1 MECIIKNGGLVDATV
16 LVPQLDFQESHFT
29 PLLFAIELKCLP
41 SVKVLLRSGA
51 SVNVKVNSNGR
62 TVLFTAVQ
70 TNTFKIVKEVLDYKP
85 DITEFDNKQSLPLA
99 VSGNGEISRLIV
111 NSLLDYGLVIDAT
124 FIHDMNFIFEAVTNG
139 HISIVGQLL
148 ERGANVNSK
157 DSNDNSIL
165 YRAVEQDNLKMVEEI
180 LKYKPDVNEK
190 SSIESFTIAVS
201 GDGDHSKRIVES
213 LLEYGFSINSERL
226 QDKTFIFN
234 AVKKNH
240 VSMVGHLLSRGMDV
254 NIKDHLGYSILYTA
268 VRHKNLNMVQE
279 ILKYKPDIQDTS
291 NIQSLTM
298 GVSAYAKSLQLIVEN
313 LLEYGFPIT
322 SKNKQNEKFMLDT
335 IRNHHLKVMDLL
347 IKSGANVNA
356 EIQGKCLLE
365 VGFSSR
371 YHYHTDMAKLLIENG
386 AQVKNELL
394 KKAAENWKPDFVELF
409 LQHGADPNFTDEN
422 GRTLLYDIANTSI
435 SCNAETRSIAISL
448 LKFGAKIDTQTKQGN
463 TVLHVCCKDGGYF
476 QKGDVE
482 FLCKHGAR
490 VDIKNESGKTA
501 LHLVIESGNIATV
514 RTLLSHGANI
524 HSRDNEGRTPL
535 HIACLLWITEKIR
548 FLIEHG
554 ANVDCKDNNGG
565 SAIQVSLR
573 ADGRLANSTGNIK
586 IMSETDCNTF
596 DLMLNCSSNNI
607 QDLIKTTELLM
618 SKQQSSNYNRS
629 RMRCTLVKHVSKL
642 RELGFHDDED
652 DIQFQRMFK
661 QLTNT
666 IDQRELTTFVSRCS
680 VEVQIMKV
688 ESIGDTKISYYDFL
702 RKTCHRV
709 ALCLKNK
716 SFCTGL
722 ELSQFKTSFPSY
734 ATMVENK
741 FKQGQMR
748 LNLLKEVNLE
758 RQYLFPELTFDCV
771 QELLEYLD
779 IEDFH
784 TLVRVFP
791 ADRNVSVVE
800 NPTSPIATDKEDIL
814 DISTLAL

>member
-1 MECIIKNGGLVDATV
+1 
-16 LVPQLDFQESHFT
+16 
-29 PLLFAIELKCLP
+29 
-41 SVKVLLRSGA
+41 
-51 SVNVKVNSNGR
+51 
-62 TVLFTAVQ
+62 
-70 TNTFKIVKEVLDYKP
+70 
-85 DITEFDNKQSLPLA
+85 
-99 VSGNGEISRLIV
+99 
-111 NSLLDYGLVIDAT
+111 
-124 FIHDMNFIFEAVTNG
+124 MNFIFEAVTNG

-213 LLEYGFSINSERL
+213 LLEYGFSINSERV
-226 QDKTFIFN
+226 QDETFIFN

-240 VSMVGHLLSRGMDV
+240 VSMVGHLLNRGMDV
-254 NIKDHLGYSILYTA
+254 NIKDNLGYSILYTA

-279 ILKYKPDIQDTS
+279 ILKHKPDKHDTS

-298 GVSAYAKSLQLIVEN
+298 GVSAYAKSSQLIVEK

-322 SKNKQNEKFMLDT
+322 SENKQSEKFMLDT
-335 IRNHHLKVMDLL
+335 IINHHLKVMDLL
-347 IKSGANVNA
+347 IKGGANVNA

-386 AQVKNELL
+386 ALVKNELL
-394 KKAAENWKPDFVELF
+394 KKAVENCKSDFVDLF
-409 LQHGADPNFTDEN
+409 LQHGADPNFVDEN
-422 GRTLLYDIANTSI
+422 GRTVLHCIANNTSI
-435 SCNAETRSIAISL
+435 SHYAKTRSIAISL

-463 TVLHVCCKDGGYF
+463 TVLHVVCGKKGYF
-476 QKGDVE
+476 EEDVE

-490 VDIKNESGKTA
+490 VDIKNESGETA
-501 LHLVIESGNIATV
+501 LHLVIESGDIATV
-514 RTLLSHGANI
+514 RTLVSHGANI

-535 HIACLLWITEKIR
+535 HIACLLWITEKIQ

-573 ADGRLANSTGNIK
+573 ADGRLANSTVNRYNI
-586 IMSETDCNTF
+586 SETDCDTF
-596 DLMLNCSSNNI
+596 DLMLNCSYNNI

-618 SKQQSSNYNRS
+618 SEQQSLIYNRS
-629 RMRCTLVKHVSKL
+629 RMHMRCTLLKHISKL

-709 ALCLKNK
+709 ALCLKNE
-716 SFCTGL
+716 SLCTGL
-722 ELSQFKTSFPSY
+722 ELSQFRTSFPSY

-748 LNLLKEVNLE
+748 LNLLKEVNLK

>member
-1 MECIIKNGGLVDATV
+1 
-16 LVPQLDFQESHFT
+16 
-29 PLLFAIELKCLP
+29 
-41 SVKVLLRSGA
+41 
-51 SVNVKVNSNGR
+51 
-62 TVLFTAVQ
+62 
-70 TNTFKIVKEVLDYKP
+70 
-85 DITEFDNKQSLPLA
+85 
-99 VSGNGEISRLIV
+99 
-111 NSLLDYGLVIDAT
+111 
-124 FIHDMNFIFEAVTNG
+124 MNFIFEAVTNG

-213 LLEYGFSINSERL
+213 LLEYGFSINSERV
-226 QDKTFIFN
+226 QDETFIFN

-240 VSMVGHLLSRGMDV
+240 VSMVGHLLNRGMDV
-254 NIKDHLGYSILYTA
+254 NIKDNLGYSILYTA

-279 ILKYKPDIQDTS
+279 ILKHKPDKHDTS

-298 GVSAYAKSLQLIVEN
+298 GVSAYAKSSQLIVEK

-322 SKNKQNEKFMLDT
+322 SENKQSEKFMLDT
-335 IRNHHLKVMDLL
+335 IINHHLKVMDLL
-347 IKSGANVNA
+347 IKGGANVNA

-409 LQHGADPNFTDEN
+409 LQHGADPNFADEN
-422 GRTLLYDIANTSI
+422 GRTVLHDIANSTSI
-435 SCNAETRSIAISL
+435 TNAKTRSILMSL
-448 LKFGAKIDTQTKQGN
+448 LKFGG
-463 TVLHVCCKDGGYF
+463 
-476 QKGDVE
+476 
-482 FLCKHGAR
+482 
-490 VDIKNESGKTA
+490 
-501 LHLVIESGNIATV
+501 
-514 RTLLSHGANI
+514 NI

-535 HIACLLWITEKIR
+535 HIACLLWITEKIQ

-573 ADGRLANSTGNIK
+573 ADGRLANSTGNLYNT
-586 IMSETDCNTF
+586 MSETDCNTF
-596 DLMLNCSSNNI
+596 DLMLNCSYNNI

-618 SKQQSSNYNRS
+618 SEQNSLNYNRS
-629 RMRCTLVKHVSKL
+629 RMRCTLVKHFSKL

-709 ALCLKNK
+709 ALCLKNE
-716 SFCTGL
+716 SLCTGL
-722 ELSQFKTSFPSY
+722 ELSQFRTSFPSY

-748 LNLLKEVNLE
+748 LNLLKEVNLK